1 MTKKLEEMLNL
12 PDNKDIVKKDKP
24 KKNTSC

>member
-12 PDNKDIVKKDKP
+12 PDNKDIVKEDKAQ
-24 KKNTSC
+24 KITSC